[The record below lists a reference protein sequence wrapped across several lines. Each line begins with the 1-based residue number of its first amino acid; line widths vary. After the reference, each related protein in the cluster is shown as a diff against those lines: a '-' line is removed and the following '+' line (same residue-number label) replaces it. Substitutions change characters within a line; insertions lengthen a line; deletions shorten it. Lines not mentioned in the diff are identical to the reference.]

1 MARYPRSGCT
11 ARTTL
16 HLVGPQ
22 AWTPVPAALVYDS
35 ADPFAVRVRFGD
47 DGPADAGHEAPG
59 EEGLFG
65 VTDLDL
71 AALAGTDLEDEEVD
85 ELDDEGPDEDG
96 GVEWLLS
103 RDLLRAGLTGPVG
116 EGDVRLWPARGGL
129 DVLFL
134 QLRAP
139 SGEALF
145 ELSAASVGDF
155 LRETELLVPVGH
167 ESGLLRVDDELSVLL
182 SGGTDNPRS
191 W

>member
-1 MARYPRSGCT
+1 MARSPRSGCT

-22 AWTPVPAALVYDS
+22 SWTAVPAALVYDS

-47 DGPADAGHEAPG
+47 EPADSDGP
-59 EEGLFG
+59 LY
-65 VTDLDL
+65 
-71 AALAGTDLEDEEVD
+71 
-85 ELDDEGPDEDG
+85 DDPEDG

-103 RDLLRAGLTGPVG
+103 RDLLRGGLTAPVG

-145 ELSAASVGDF
+145 ELSGAVVGDF
-155 LRETELLVPVGH
+155 LRETELLVPVGS
-167 ESGLLRVDDELSVLL
+167 ESDELGVDAELSALLR
-182 SGGTDNPRS
+182 GGTDNPKPH
-191 W
+191 

>member
-11 ARTTL
+11 ARTTF

-22 AWTPVPAALVYDS
+22 TWTAVPAALVYDS
-35 ADPFAVRVRFGD
+35 TDPFAVRVRFGD
-47 DGPADAGHEAPG
+47 G
-59 EEGLFG
+59 
-65 VTDLDL
+65 
-71 AALAGTDLEDEEVD
+71 
-85 ELDDEGPDEDG
+85 GPDDVAAMPYDDPDDDG

-145 ELSAASVGDF
+145 ELSAAVVGDF
-155 LRETELLVPVGH
+155 LRETELLAPVGS
-167 ESGLLRVDDELSVLL
+167 ESDLLQVDDELSALL
-182 SGGTDNPRS
+182 RGGTDNPTGR
-191 W
+191 

>member
-22 AWTPVPAALVYDS
+22 SWTAVPAALVYDAS
-35 ADPFAVRVRFGD
+35 DPFAVRVRFGD
-47 DGPADAGHEAPG
+47 GG
-59 EEGLFG
+59 
-65 VTDLDL
+65 
-71 AALAGTDLEDEEVD
+71 EDEFD
-85 ELDDEGPDEDG
+85 RTDDGLHGSGLGEDVPDEDG

-103 RDLLRAGLTGPVG
+103 RDLLRAGLTGPAG

-145 ELSAASVGDF
+145 ELSAAVVGDF
-155 LRETELLVPVGH
+155 LRESEQLVAVGH
-167 ESGLLRVDDELSVLL
+167 ESEALRVDDELSALL
-182 SGGTDNPRS
+182 QGGSDPSGH
-191 W
+191 

>member
-22 AWTPVPAALVYDS
+22 SWTAVPAALVYD
-35 ADPFAVRVRFGD
+35 ARDPFAVRVRFGD
-47 DGPADAGHEAPG
+47 GG
-59 EEGLFG
+59 
-65 VTDLDL
+65 
-71 AALAGTDLEDEEVD
+71 EDEYDRGPDEVSL
-85 ELDDEGPDEDG
+85 LDADDAPDEDG

-103 RDLLRAGLTGPVG
+103 RDLLRAGLTGPAG

-145 ELSAASVGDF
+145 ELSAAVVGDF
-155 LRETELLVPVGH
+155 LRESEQLVAVGA
-167 ESGLLRVDDELSVLL
+167 ESEALRVDDELLALL
-182 SGGTDNPRS
+182 QGGSDPSGH
-191 W
+191 

>member
-1 MARYPRSGCT
+1 MARSPRSGCT

-22 AWTPVPAALVYDS
+22 SWTAVPAALVYDS

-47 DGPADAGHEAPG
+47 GSAD
-59 EEGLFG
+59 
-65 VTDLDL
+65 D
-71 AALAGTDLEDEEVD
+71 VD
-85 ELDDEGPDEDG
+85 RPSYDDPDDDG

-139 SGEALF
+139 SGEAMF
-145 ELSAASVGDF
+145 ELSGVVVGDF
-155 LRETELLVPVGH
+155 LRETELLVPAGG
-167 ESGLLRVDDELSVLL
+167 ESDLLRVDDELSALL
-182 SGGTDNPRS
+182 RGGTDNPTGR
-191 W
+191 

>member
-1 MARYPRSGCT
+1 MAHYPRSGCT
-11 ARTTL
+11 TRTTF

-22 AWTPVPAALVYDS
+22 SWTAVPAALVYDS
-35 ADPFAVRVRFGD
+35 TDPFAVRVRFGD
-47 DGPADAGHEAPG
+47 DGP
-59 EEGLFG
+59 
-65 VTDLDL
+65 
-71 AALAGTDLEDEEVD
+71 
-85 ELDDEGPDEDG
+85 DDVGISHYDGPDEDG

-145 ELSAASVGDF
+145 ELSGTAVGDF
-155 LRETELLVPVGH
+155 LRETELLVPAGT
-167 ESGLLRVDDELSVLL
+167 ESDVVQVDDELSALL
-182 SGGTDNPRS
+182 RGGTDNPTAH
-191 W
+191 